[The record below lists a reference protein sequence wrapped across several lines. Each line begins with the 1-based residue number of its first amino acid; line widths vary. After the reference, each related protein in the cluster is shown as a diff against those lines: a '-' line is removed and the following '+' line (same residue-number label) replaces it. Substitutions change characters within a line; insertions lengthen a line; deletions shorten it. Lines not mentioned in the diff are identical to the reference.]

1 MAQAFF
7 LLAATFIP
15 LLLSPVAYIIG
26 RRYGIN
32 ITTWFSFGAL
42 AISTILLFIPAMM
55 LQGGHSVY
63 KESYQWSQFGNFGL
77 RLDGLS
83 LPFAIIIYILCTV
96 LALYSKPYMI
106 HKILEDAHE
115 RFGGKKISSTFQS
128 EHSNSAE
135 TGGRGSD
142 HADESTR
149 EVKEH
154 HHNLSSSDVTEGTTA
169 FTATTTTETAGTR
182 TATTARELA
191 TLDLHTRTYVNSQM
205 GLYFA
210 LYLAFSMGMIGTVLA
225 TNLIEF
231 YVFFELML
239 VPSFFLIAFYGYGA
253 RRRIALMFFFWTH
266 VGAVVLLLG
275 LLAMGFFAGG
285 FDYDTVKANA
295 SKIPV
300 PWLSI
305 IIFSLVIGLGVKL
318 AAFLLHIW
326 LPYAHA
332 EAPTPVSALLS
343 PAMIGIGAYG
353 ILRLWLELL
362 TGSYAQ
368 YSLYINIWGLA
379 TMIYG
384 GAMALMQDDI
394 KKVLAYSSISQM
406 GYILFGIGSGSLL
419 GITGGTLVYVTH
431 GLGKAI
437 LFMMAGSIILQTGT
451 RSMSKLGGLAGK
463 MPYTAVIAMIGALTI
478 IGIPPTSGFMSEWI
492 LFNGVLQ
499 TGVHDMNS
507 FRVVLF
513 AFGILT
519 TVLSSAYILW
529 MYKRIFFGKIPQ
541 QLAHVKDASRYVI
554 VTMAVLAAITLIIGV
569 YPEPLLRPI
578 TTYIQGTFA
587 HTPQVL
593 PLPTSPKGQG
603 VNNINYDND
612 GKFSSAS
619 NLHMHEAVSHTDM
632 NELGVHNQ
640 GLYTIATSNA
650 FNLLNNIGT
659 YEVANSIQIDHT
671 DHMDVSSWKRAV
683 NAEPVY
689 HNLSCQQLVCVE
701 SI

>member
-1 MAQAFF
+1 MTGSYF

-15 LLLSPVAYIIG
+15 LLLSPVSYILG
-26 RRYGIN
+26 RRYGVN
-32 ITTWFSFGAL
+32 LTTWFSFGVL
-42 AISTILLFIPAMM
+42 IISTGLLFVPAM
-55 LQGGHSVY
+55 LLNGGHSSY
-63 KESYQWSQFGNFGL
+63 TESYTWSQFGNFGL

-83 LPFAIIIYILCTV
+83 LPFALIIYILCTV
-96 LALYSKPYMI
+96 LALYSKPYMV
-106 HKILEDAHE
+106 HKIMEQMHE
-115 RFGGKKISSTFQS
+115 QQESRVGSSNGTYDTDKNNI
-128 EHSNSAE
+128 HSAG
-135 TGGRGSD
+135 TGN
-142 HADESTR
+142 
-149 EVKEH
+149 
-154 HHNLSSSDVTEGTTA
+154 NLTNLQ
-169 FTATTTTETAGTR
+169 TTTQTTR
-182 TATTARELA
+182 
-191 TLDLHTRTYVNSQM
+191 DQYVSNQI

-210 LYLAFSMGMIGTVLA
+210 LFMTFSMGMLGTVLA

-285 FDYDTVKANA
+285 FDYTTVKANV
-295 SKIPV
+295 SRIPSH
-300 PWLSI
+300 WMSI
-305 IIFSLVIGLGVKL
+305 IIFSLVLGLGVKL

-353 ILRLWLELL
+353 LLRLWLDLL
-362 TGSYAQ
+362 TGNYAQ
-368 YSLYINIWGLA
+368 YSIYINIWGLA

-406 GYILFGIGSGSLL
+406 GYILLGLGSESIL
-419 GITGGTLVYVTH
+419 GITGGTLVYITH

-499 TGVHDMNS
+499 TGVHDWNS
-507 FRVVLF
+507 LRVTIF
-513 AFGILT
+513 GFGILT

-529 MYKRIFFGKIPQ
+529 MYKRIFFGKLPEN
-541 QLAHVKDASRYVI
+541 LLHVKDSSRYI
-554 VTMAVLAAITLIIGV
+554 TATMAVLAALTLIIGV
-569 YPEPLLRPI
+569 YPDPFLNPI
-578 TTYIQGTFA
+578 TKYIQGTFSN
-587 HTPQVL
+587 TPEVL
-593 PLPTSPKGQG
+593 PLPT
-603 VNNINYDND
+603 
-612 GKFSSAS
+612 A
-619 NLHMHEAVSHTDM
+619 
-632 NELGVHNQ
+632 NQ
-640 GLYTIATSNA
+640 GIIHVNKNLMTNADYKFDSSNNTA
-650 FNLLNNIGT
+650 HFSNIMAMSQKTGA
-659 YEVANSIQIDHT
+659 YSGGAL
-671 DHMDVSSWKRAV
+671 K
-683 NAEPVY
+683 
-689 HNLSCQQLVCVE
+689 
-701 SI
+701 